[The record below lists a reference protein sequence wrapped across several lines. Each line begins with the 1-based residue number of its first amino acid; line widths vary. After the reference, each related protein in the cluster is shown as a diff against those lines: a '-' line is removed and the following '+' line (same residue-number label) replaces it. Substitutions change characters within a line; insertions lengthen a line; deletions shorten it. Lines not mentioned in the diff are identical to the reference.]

1 MNTYLSRFN
10 KMVEELREHP
20 KVVVLHYHIFPP
32 ATDEQIAL
40 VESKLGISLDDS
52 IVSFYKQTNGL
63 QLIWIFK
70 SNEKFDENVHFSS
83 HEPLDFYHQYEDYHT
98 EDGTVMIQPIE
109 SAFLRD
115 WKDVVY
121 FDDMNKKV
129 SADHNEEVEFLLEKT
144 YSIYDFHQKIQ
155 PFDCFSKY
163 SDMAFFLDGTGNPP
177 VLLGDDHH
185 NVYTDSK
192 VTDFE
197 SYMEFIIANKGLG
210 ARRTDFY
217 HSYISPKKK
226 METPAS
232 YWTEDKVIDLDMLL
246 LKDIFPLSDNKGN
259 STSQLNTSLIQQ
271 MAFSNKPLTKTQ
283 FNAMLKKHHLFLA
296 SGGAGGKWQTVHV
309 SGLVLGIYTGT
320 KHKEGEQ
327 AALDRKHIPS
337 RLDMIGKDLPFAN
350 FCGCYAKRVDFS
362 EADLSYSLFTDSNLE
377 ECIFADSN
385 LTGVDFSRA
394 NLKNASFMNAN
405 LQGADFENCD
415 LTGADFTGALLEG
428 SRFPGA
434 ILKNV
439 SV

>member
-1 MNTYLSRFN
+1 
-10 KMVEELREHP
+10 MVEELREHP

-40 VESKLGISLDDS
+40 VENKLGITLDES
-52 IVSFYKQTNGL
+52 ITSFYKQSNGL
-63 QLIWIFK
+63 QLIWVFK
-70 SNEKFDENVHFSS
+70 SNEKFDESIHFPNDE
-83 HEPLDFYHQYEDYHT
+83 HLDFHRQYEDYHT

-121 FDDMNKKV
+121 FDDMNKEV
-129 SADHNEEVEFLLEKT
+129 PNDRNEEAEFLLGKI

-163 SDMAFFLDGTGNPP
+163 SDMAFFLNGSGNPA

-192 VTDFE
+192 ITDFE

-210 ARRTDFY
+210 ERRSDFY
-217 HSYISPKKK
+217 HTYSTQENI
-226 METPAS
+226 MQTPAS
-232 YWTEDKVIDLDMLL
+232 FWTEDKVIDLDVLL
-246 LKDIFPLSDNKGN
+246 LKDTFPLSDSKGN
-259 STSQLNTSLIQQ
+259 STSQLNTSFIQQ
-271 MAFSNKPLTKTQ
+271 IAFSSKPLTKTQ

-296 SGGAGGKWQTVHV
+296 SGGAGGTWQTVHV

-320 KHKEGEQ
+320 KHQEGEQ
-327 AALDRKHIPS
+327 ASFDRKHIPS
-337 RLDMIGKDLPFAN
+337 RLDIIGKDLPFAN
-350 FCGCYAKRVDFS
+350 FCGCHAKRVDFS

-377 ECIFADSN
+377 QCIFADSN
-385 LTGVDFSRA
+385 LAGVDFSRA

-434 ILKNV
+434 ILKDVNV
-439 SV
+439 

>member
-1 MNTYLSRFN
+1 MNSYLSRFN
-10 KMVEELREHP
+10 EMVEGLRKHP

-32 ATDEQIAL
+32 ATNEQIAQ
-40 VESKLGISLDDS
+40 VENKLNITLDQS

-70 SNEKFDENVHFSS
+70 SNEKFDEATHFPD
-83 HEPLDFYHQYEDYHT
+83 EKPLDFLRQFEDYYT

-109 SAFLRD
+109 SAFLKD
-115 WKDVVY
+115 WKGIVY
-121 FDDMNKKV
+121 FDDMNKEILN
-129 SADHNEEVEFLLEKT
+129 DNNEEVEHLLGKN
-144 YSIYDFHQKIQ
+144 YSVYDFHQKIQ

-163 SDMAFFLDGTGNPP
+163 ADMAFFLDGTGNPP
-177 VLLGDDHH
+177 VLLGDDHQ

-210 ARRTDFY
+210 ERRTDFY
-217 HSYISPKKK
+217 HSHSTPKEISK
-226 METPAS
+226 TPIS
-232 YWTEDKVIDLDMLL
+232 YWTKDNIIDLDSIL
-246 LKDIFPLSDNKGN
+246 LKDIFPLSEVKGN
-259 STSQLNTSLIQQ
+259 STSQLNTSMMQQ
-271 MAFSNKPLTKTQ
+271 MAFSSKPLTKPQ
-283 FNAMLKKHHLFLA
+283 FNAIVKNHHLFLA

-320 KHKEGEQ
+320 KHEEGEQ
-327 AALDRKHIPS
+327 ASFDRKHIPA
-337 RLDMIGKDLPFAN
+337 RLDLIEKDLPFAN

-362 EADLSYSLFTDSNLE
+362 EADLSYSLFTDSELE
-377 ECIFADSN
+377 GCIFADTN
-385 LTGVDFSRA
+385 LAGVDFSRS

-415 LTGADFTGALLEG
+415 LTGADFRGALLEG

-434 ILKNV
+434 ILKDVNV
-439 SV
+439 